1 MNKSIISNYQLIIA
15 CVLSFC
21 LHSCFDDK
29 KNGYHSNDA
38 GSDTAKSK
46 SQEFSQDS
54 TEIFFE
60 YKYHIESKSQKFP
73 QDSSLL
79 FLQVRIFNERDSLLF
94 NSRSIDSPYKKS
106 FEKPVPTEPLLYAYA
121 MMQEGDSMSFLFN
134 ARDYYRHMYSQTIF
148 VDSFAEYEKLRFEI
162 KLEKIFTKDEILN
175 NVAKQLAEKKLEEEF
190 LLAEYIERNYP
201 AAVPT
206 ESGMYFIQE
215 RQGSGAFAKPHNTVI
230 AHYTV
235 SHINGE
241 PIYSTY
247 TKVDPLKVQVND
259 PLLFPCLTEG
269 FQKMRKGGRAIIIA
283 PSKIAAGEKGDK
295 TIGIAPYKTLI
306 FDVELLTIL

>member
-1 MNKSIISNYQLIIA
+1 MKLLISNYQLVIA

-21 LHSCFDDK
+21 LHSCFDK
-29 KNGYHSNDA
+29 KNDYISMSDA
-38 GSDTAKSK
+38 G
-46 SQEFSQDS
+46 
-54 TEIFFE
+54 FE
-60 YKYHIESKSQKFP
+60 YKYRIESKSQKFP
-73 QDSSLL
+73 QEDSTLL
-79 FLQVRIFNERDSLLF
+79 FLQIRMFNERDSLLF
-94 NSRSIDSPYKKS
+94 DSRSISSPFKE
-106 FEKPVPTEPLLYAYA
+106 FFRNPAPADEPLQHVYA

-134 ARDYYRHMYSQTIF
+134 ARDYYRRINPQNSFI
-148 VDSFAEYEKLRFEI
+148 DSFAEYEKLRFEI
-162 KLEKIFTKDEILN
+162 KLEKIFTEDEILSSF
-175 NVAKQLAEKKLEEEF
+175 AKQMAEKKLEEEF

-215 RQGSGAFAKPHNTVI
+215 RQGSGACAKPNNTII

-235 SHINGE
+235 SYINGE
-241 PIYSTY
+241 PLYSTY

-269 FQKMRKGGRAIIIA
+269 LQKMRKGGRAIIIA

-295 TIGIAPYKTLI
+295 AIGIAPYKTLI
-306 FDVELLTIL
+306 FDVELVSIQTSKKLQRTLREPQ